1 MRILVVEDDLR
12 VAGQVTESL
21 RDAGYVVEAAD
32 EGEEAQFLGET
43 EEYDAVVLD
52 LGLPGVDGLTVLQRW
67 RAAGRRMPV
76 LVLTARDTWRD
87 KVTGLRA
94 GADDYLAKPFELEE
108 MVARVEALIR
118 RAAGHASPI
127 LTCGNVEVD
136 TAAGRV
142 TLAGQPIAL
151 TALEY
156 RTLSYLAHHVGQIV
170 SKTELTEHIYGQDFD
185 RDSNVIEVL
194 INRLRQKLGR
204 KVIET
209 HRGRGYRL
217 VEPADEEH

>member
-1 MRILVVEDDLR
+1 
-12 VAGQVTESL
+12 
-21 RDAGYVVEAAD
+21 
-32 EGEEAQFLGET
+32 
-43 EEYDAVVLD
+43 
-52 LGLPGVDGLTVLQRW
+52 LQRW

-127 LTCGNVEVD
+127 LKCGEIELD
-136 TAAGRV
+136 TASGRV
-142 TLAGQPIAL
+142 TLAGQQIVL

-204 KVIET
+204 KAIET
-209 HRGRGYRL
+209 QRGRGYRL
-217 VEPADEEH
+217 VAPADEEH

>member
-1 MRILVVEDDLR
+1 MRVLVVEDDIR

-21 RDAGYVVEAAD
+21 RDAGYVVESAD

-43 EEYDAVVLD
+43 EDYDAVVLD

-118 RAAGHASPI
+118 RAAGHASPV
-127 LTCGNVEVD
+127 LKCGDVELD
-136 TAAGRV
+136 TSTGRV

-156 RTLSYLAHHVGQIV
+156 RTLSYLVHHVGQIV

-204 KVIET
+204 KVFET

-217 VEPADEEH
+217 VAPADEEY

>member
-1 MRILVVEDDLR
+1 VRVLVVEDDAR
-12 VAGQVTESL
+12 VAGQVSESL

-43 EEYDAVVLD
+43 EDYDAVVLD

-67 RAAGRRMPV
+67 RAAGRGMPV

-127 LTCGNVEVD
+127 LKCGEIELD
-136 TAAGRV
+136 TASGRV
-142 TLAGQPIAL
+142 TLAGQQIVL

-209 HRGRGYRL
+209 QRGRGYRL
-217 VEPADEEH
+217 VAPADEER

>member
-1 MRILVVEDDLR
+1 MRVLVVEDDLR
-12 VAGQVTESL
+12 VAGQVTETL
-21 RDAGYVVEAAD
+21 RDAGYVVESAD

-43 EEYDAVVLD
+43 EDYDAVVLD

-67 RAAGRRMPV
+67 RAAGRSMPV

-118 RAAGHASPI
+118 RAAGHASPV
-127 LTCGNVEVD
+127 LKCGNIQLD
-136 TAAGRV
+136 TATGRV

-156 RTLSYLAHHVGQIV
+156 RTLSYLIHHALEIV

-194 INRLRQKLGR
+194 INRLRQKIGR
-204 KVIET
+204 DSIET
-209 HRGRGYRL
+209 YRGRGYRL
-217 VEPADEEH
+217 VGPIDAER

>member
-1 MRILVVEDDLR
+1 MRVLVVEDDAR
-12 VAGQVTESL
+12 IAGQVVETL
-21 RDAGYVVEAAD
+21 RSVGYVVESAD

-43 EEYDAVVLD
+43 EDYDAVVLD

-67 RAAGRRMPV
+67 RAAGRGMPV

-118 RAAGHASPI
+118 RAAGHASP
-127 LTCGNVEVD
+127 LLKCGHIELD
-136 TAAGRV
+136 TATGRV
-142 TLAGQPIAL
+142 AYFGRPVTL
-151 TALEY
+151 TALEH
-156 RTLSYLAHHVGQIV
+156 RTLSYLMHQVGRIV

-194 INRLRQKLGR
+194 INRLRRKLGR
-204 KVIET
+204 ET
-209 HRGRGYRL
+209 IATYRGRGYRL
-217 VEPADEEH
+217 AESSDEEC

>member
-1 MRILVVEDDLR
+1 MRVLVVEDDVR
-12 VAGQVTESL
+12 IAGQVTETL
-21 RDAGYVVEAAD
+21 RGAGYVVESAD

-43 EEYDAVVLD
+43 EDYDAVVLD

-67 RAAGRRMPV
+67 RAAGRAMPV

-118 RAAGHASPI
+118 RAAGHASPV
-127 LTCGNVEVD
+127 LTCGQIQLD

-142 TLAGQPIAL
+142 TFAGKPITL

-156 RTLSYLAHHVGQIV
+156 RTLSYFMHHMGRIV

-194 INRLRQKLGR
+194 INRLRQKIGR
-204 KVIET
+204 AFIET
-209 HRGRGYRL
+209 HRGRGYRM
-217 VEPADEEH
+217 VAPAG

>member
-1 MRILVVEDDLR
+1 MRVLVVEDDLR
-12 VAGQVTESL
+12 VAGQVTATL
-21 RDAGYVVEAAD
+21 RDAGYVVESAG

-43 EEYDAVVLD
+43 EDYDAVVLD

-67 RAAGRRMPV
+67 RAAGRGMPV

-118 RAAGHASPI
+118 RAAGHASPL
-127 LTCGNVEVD
+127 LTCGHIQLD

-142 TLAGQPIAL
+142 TLSGRPVAL

-156 RTLSYLAHHVGQIV
+156 RSLSYFMHHVGRIV

-204 KVIET
+204 EIIET

-217 VEPADEEH
+217 VAPADEER

>member
-1 MRILVVEDDLR
+1 MRVLVVEDDVR
-12 VAGQVTESL
+12 IAGQVTETL
-21 RDAGYVVEAAD
+21 RGAGYVVESAG

-43 EEYDAVVLD
+43 EDYDAVVLD

-67 RAAGRRMPV
+67 RAAGRGMPV

-118 RAAGHASPI
+118 RAAGHASPLLI
-127 LTCGNVEVD
+127 CGQLQLD
-136 TAAGRV
+136 TTTGRV
-142 TLAGQPIAL
+142 TRAGQPVSL

-156 RTLSYLAHHVGQIV
+156 RTLSYLMHHVGRIV

-204 KVIET
+204 EVIET

-217 VEPADEEH
+217 LVPGDEER

>member
-1 MRILVVEDDLR
+1 MRVLVVEDDVR

-43 EEYDAVVLD
+43 EDYDAVVLD

-118 RAAGHASPI
+118 RAAGHASPV
-127 LTCGNVEVD
+127 LTCGDVEVD

-142 TLAGQPIAL
+142 TLAGQPVTL

-204 KVIET
+204 KAIET

-217 VEPADEEH
+217 VAPADEEH

>member
-1 MRILVVEDDLR
+1 MRVLVVEDDAR

-21 RDAGYVVEAAD
+21 RGAGYVVEAAE
-32 EGEEAQFLGET
+32 EGEEAQFLGDT
-43 EEYDAVVLD
+43 EDYDAVVLD

-67 RAAGRRMPV
+67 RAAGRSMPV

-94 GADDYLAKPFELEE
+94 GADDYLAKPFEMEE

-118 RAAGHASPI
+118 RAAGHASPL
-127 LTCGNVEVD
+127 LTCGEIQLD
-136 TAAGRV
+136 SATGRV
-142 TLAGQPIAL
+142 TLAGAPITL

-156 RTLSYLAHHVGQIV
+156 RTLSYLIHHVGEIV
-170 SKTELTEHIYGQDFD
+170 SKTELTDHIYGQDFD

-204 KVIET
+204 NVIET
-209 HRGRGYRL
+209 QRGRGYRL
-217 VEPADEEH
+217 VAPDDAEH